1 VEYAKASGVISF
13 IVVPSM
19 VCKYSVVSVLLLVV
33 LVNSYIDGKGTG
45 AWNQLSVLLPIFIN
59 SAIYKR
65 GVYHFAENTVSFL
78 YLAYDVSSC

>member
-1 VEYAKASGVISF
+1 MLKLAESQALSWCLQWF
-13 IVVPSM
+13 
-19 VCKYSVVSVLLLVV
+19 VSTQWHRSPLVV
-33 LVNSYIDGKGTG
+33 LVNSCIDGKGTG

-78 YLAYDVSSC
+78 YLSYDVSSC